1 VKPTDVSIIGVGG
14 GPGAVAAMKRG
25 DIDALVNLDPVISKL
40 DQDGDIFILADTRT
54 EEGNQKIFGGNNP
67 AAVIYLRS
75 DFIGRNPNTVQR
87 LVNAFHKTLK
97 WLETAT
103 PDEIAASV
111 PPEYHLGDRSLYMK
125 AVQSS
130 RPMYSRDG
138 VVSDA
143 GMKNAYNMLAQF
155 DEELR
160 NAKPD
165 LAKTFD
171 PRFVKKAAGM

>member
-1 VKPTDVSIIGVGG
+1 
-14 GPGAVAAMKRG
+14 
-25 DIDALVNLDPVISKL
+25 
-40 DQDGDIFILADTRT
+40 
-54 EEGNQKIFGGNNP
+54 
-67 AAVIYLRS
+67 
-75 DFIGRNPNTVQR
+75 
-87 LVNAFHKTLK
+87 LK

-103 PDEIAASV
+103 PEQIAAAV
-111 PPEYHLGDRSLYMK
+111 PPEYHLGDPKLYMK

-138 VVSDA
+138 IVTEQ

-165 LAKTFD
+165 LSKTFD
-171 PRFVKKAAGM
+171 GQFIKKAAGK